1 MKLDVLAIAAH
12 PDDVELCCAGTLAAL
27 VKQGL
32 KCGILDLTQ
41 GEMGTR
47 GTPQQRLAE
56 AQDAARIMGLS
67 TRQNLGLPDNGL
79 FNTRANQD
87 AIIAA
92 VRALQPEICFI
103 NSETDRHPDH
113 GHAHKLTSDA
123 LFYGGLQKR
132 ETQDADGN
140 PQSPWRPKHVFMFMQ
155 DTPFVPDLVFD
166 ITEAQQVK
174 EEAIL
179 AFKSQFNVPDSDS
192 GPQTYISGEGFFE
205 MIRSRAR
212 IFGHQIGVKY
222 GEPFKYLGGPLP
234 YGDFSYL
241 LSHKRIR

>member
-1 MKLDVLAIAAH
+1 
-12 PDDVELCCAGTLAAL
+12 
-27 VKQGL
+27 
-32 KCGILDLTQ
+32 
-41 GEMGTR
+41 
-47 GTPQQRLAE
+47 
-56 AQDAARIMGLS
+56 
-67 TRQNLGLPDNGL
+67 
-79 FNTRANQD
+79 
-87 AIIAA
+87 
-92 VRALQPEICFI
+92 
-103 NSETDRHPDH
+103 
-113 GHAHKLTSDA
+113 
-123 LFYGGLQKR
+123 
-132 ETQDADGN
+132 
-140 PQSPWRPKHVFMFMQ
+140 MFMQ